1 MKYKLE
7 AYTVYELGQR
17 SNQEDSIFPADGE
30 ASGDDR
36 LFILCDG
43 MGGHSSG
50 EVASAAVCEGLGRTV
65 MSICPD
71 PEGEFSDEDFQ
82 KALSSAY
89 DLLDT
94 KDDGASK
101 KMGTTMTFLKLH
113 SEGCTIAHIGDSR
126 VYHIRPGKD
135 KESTEIL
142 FQTVDHSLV
151 NDLLR
156 AGELLPEEVKDFKQ
170 KNVITRAMQPN
181 MDRRCKASLH
191 HISDIRP
198 GDCFL
203 LCSDGIL
210 ENMEEDNLRFIFSDA
225 CGDIANKVDV
235 IRNATAGNRDNH
247 SAIIVHIL
255 DVYGQEGV
263 DCAPGCGS
271 DTLDES
277 VSPAADSSSEGDR
290 RKLLLTV
297 LAILALIAA
306 SSAAAKLLF

>member
-7 AYTVYELGQR
+7 ACTISELGQR
-17 SNQEDSIFPADGE
+17 SNQEDSIFPANGE

-50 EVASAAVCEGLGRTV
+50 EVASAAVCEGLGRAV
-65 MSICPD
+65 MSLCPD

-82 KALSSAY
+82 KALAAAY

-94 KDDGASK
+94 KDDGATK

-181 MDRRCKASLH
+181 MERRCKASLH
-191 HISDIRP
+191 HICDIRP

-210 ENMEEDNLRFIFSDA
+210 ENMEDDNLKFIFSDA

-255 DVYGQEGV
+255 EVDGQEGG
-263 DCAPGCGS
+263 DCAPDCK
-271 DTLDES
+271 
-277 VSPAADSSSEGDR
+277 VAASEGSISPSVEPSSNGSS
-290 RKLLLTV
+290 RKILLAG

-306 SSAAAKLLF
+306 SFAAGKLLF

>member
-1 MKYKLE
+1 MKYRLE
-7 AYTVYELGQR
+7 VYTIYELGQR
-17 SNQEDSIFPADGE
+17 TNQEDCIYPAGGE
-30 ASGDDR
+30 VSGDDR
-36 LFILCDG
+36 LFVLCDG

-50 EVASAAVCEGLGRTV
+50 EVASAAVCEGLSRAV
-65 MSICPD
+65 MSLCPD
-71 PEGEFSDEDFQ
+71 PEGEFSDGDFQ

-89 DLLDT
+89 DLLDAR
-94 KDDGASK
+94 DDGAAR

-113 SEGCTIAHIGDSR
+113 QGGCTIAHIGDSR

-135 KESTEIL
+135 RESTEIL

-156 AGELLPEEVKDFKQ
+156 NGELLPEEVKDFRQ

-181 MDRRCKASLH
+181 MERRCKASLH
-191 HISDIRP
+191 HIADIRP
-198 GDCFL
+198 GDCFM

-210 ENMEEDNLRFIFSDA
+210 ENTDDDNLRFIFSDA

-255 DVYGQEGV
+255 NVYGQEGMA
-263 DCAPGCGS
+263 CAPGCGT

-277 VSPAADSSSEGDR
+277 VSPAEEESAAGDR
-290 RKLLLTV
+290 SKLLLTV

-306 SSAAAKLLF
+306 SVAAAKLLF

>member
-7 AYTVYELGQR
+7 AYTIYELGQR
-17 SNQEDSIFPADGE
+17 SNQEDSIFPASGE

-82 KALSSAY
+82 KALAAAY

-94 KDDGASK
+94 KDDGATK

-151 NDLLR
+151 NDLIR

-181 MDRRCKASLH
+181 MERRSKASLH
-191 HISDIRP
+191 HVGDIRP
-198 GDCFL
+198 GDCFM

-210 ENMEEDNLRFIFSDA
+210 ENMEDDNLKFIFSDA

-255 DVYGQEGV
+255 EVDGKEGGVCAQECEAV
-263 DCAPGCGS
+263 AS
-271 DTLDES
+271 DEND
-277 VSPAADSSSEGDR
+277 SPVVEASSNGNIRKIWLAA
-290 RKLLLTV
+290 

-306 SSAAAKLLF
+306 SFAAGKLLF